1 MSDSKIKKKSSSR
14 VSSSYFIEYLK
25 LILLIGQ
32 SEFVLIHCHSVHPMS
47 VECVGVALQ
56 LNTPWVKLS
65 HVTKNIQKETIREIK
80 KGIRKKKL
88 MKLFFYRDMSH
99 EWSKNDESYKEKN
112 KERHESFETFWK
124 FFMVPVVTFSGF
136 RNELK

>member
-80 KGIRKKKL
+80 KGIRKKM